1 MGRKSK
7 KKAASL
13 KEYGDSLFDEGR
25 LDEAIEEYKASIA
38 LDTSDA
44 CAHFSL
50 GDSYFNKGM
59 MEEGVGEVRE
69 AMRLKPHWPFY
80 HKKLGEMM
88 EALGRLDE
96 AAREYGEA
104 LRLKPDLEAAR
115 EGLARINK
123 PPNP

>member
-13 KEYGDSLFDEGR
+13 KKHGDSLFDAGR
-25 LDEAIEEYKASIA
+25 LDEAIEEYKASIM
-38 LDTSDA
+38 LDPSDA

-50 GDSYFNKGM
+50 GDAYFNKGLS
-59 MEEGVGEVRE
+59 EEALGEIRE

-80 HKKLGEMM
+80 HNKLGEMM
-88 EALGRLDE
+88 EALGRPEE
-96 AAREYGEA
+96 AEKEYREA

-115 EGLARINK
+115 EGLVHIK
-123 PPNP
+123 KDP